1 MPQSKGMQAT
11 IGKNAIR
18 PSVTMERP
26 ALFAGARVRLRI
38 GETSGAEPHT
48 KGTGR
53 MSKIRFLGLDVHAD
67 TITVAIADPG
77 KEASLYGRIPNQLD
91 AVRRMVKKLGPGFE
105 LRACYEA
112 GPTGYVLFW
121 QLSLLG
127 VKCEVIAP
135 SLVPTKAGDKVKT
148 DRRDALKLAKNYR
161 HGDSRGCPSRP
172 VASTATVGQISVAPR
187 QASGSANGELE
198 REALGVGE
206 TKSPL

>member
-1 MPQSKGMQAT
+1 GGRCALGSRSQYTAKWANSSRQEPLTTQQVAPERLGRG
-11 IGKNAIR
+11 ILGN
-18 PSVTMERP
+18 SVTMERP
-26 ALFAGARVRLRI
+26 VLFAEARVTLRM
-38 GETSGAEPHT
+38 GKSSGAEPHT

-67 TITVAIADPG
+67 TITVAVADAG
-77 KEASLYGRIPNQLD
+77 KEVSLYGRIPNQLD
-91 AVRRMVKKLGPGFE
+91 AVRRMVKNLSAGFE

-148 DRRDALKLAKNYR
+148 DRRDAM
-161 HGDSRGCPSRP
+161 
-172 VASTATVGQISVAPR
+172 
-187 QASGSANGELE
+187 
-198 REALGVGE
+198 
-206 TKSPL
+206 